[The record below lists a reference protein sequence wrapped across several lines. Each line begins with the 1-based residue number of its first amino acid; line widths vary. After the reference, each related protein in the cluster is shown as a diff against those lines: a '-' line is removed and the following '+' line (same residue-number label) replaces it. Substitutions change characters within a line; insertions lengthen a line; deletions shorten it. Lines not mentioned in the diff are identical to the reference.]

1 MERFEYMRMKTEL
14 VPQAFIDE
22 YQLHDNIYNGY
33 VYMEIRRGMYRFPQA
48 RMLANK
54 LLKKRLAPHGYY
66 EVPHTPG
73 LWRHQ
78 FRPVMF
84 TLVVDDLGVKYVGRE
99 HAEHLMNAIEENYT
113 VTKDWAGSLYCGISL
128 KWNYAARHVDISML
142 KYVAKQLLK
151 FEHDSSHPKQ
161 DSPHRAPEIK

>member
-1 MERFEYMRMKTEL
+1 MRMKIEL

-33 VYMEIRRGMYRFPQA
+33 VYMEIRRGMYGLPQA
-48 RMLANK
+48 GMLANK

-99 HAEHLMNAIEENYT
+99 HAEHLMNAIE
-113 VTKDWAGSLYCGISL
+113 
-128 KWNYAARHVDISML
+128 
-142 KYVAKQLLK
+142 
-151 FEHDSSHPKQ
+151 
-161 DSPHRAPEIK
+161 